1 MGLNARVI
9 NKSDWDMLLS
19 WWAGHGWPTP
29 KKDNLPDDGTGGII
43 VEEHGEPVIAGF
55 IYQTNSKGC
64 WLEYIIS
71 KPDYENDRS
80 HLIDMLVASAEKTAL
95 SMGFKYMLFV
105 GKSNGIRKSMKK
117 HGWIED
123 PEPSYEVMKKLN

>member
-1 MGLNARVI
+1 MELNARVI
-9 NKSDWDMLLS
+9 NKNDWDMLLS
-19 WWAGHGWPTP
+19 WWTGHGWPTP
-29 KKDNLPDDGTGGII
+29 KKDGK
-43 VEEHGEPVIAGF
+43 PVIAGF

-80 HLIDMLVASAEKTAL
+80 HLIDMLIVSAEKTAL

-105 GKSNGIRKSMKK
+105 GKSKGIIKSMEKN
-117 HGWIED
+117 GWIKD
-123 PEPSYEVMKKLN
+123 PKPSYEVMKKLN